1 MKCSYKLAV
10 FDLDGTLTKERS
22 LWEFIH
28 KSIGKWYDLA
38 INYQDQFLNKEISY
52 EEFCRLDAQVWKGMS
67 VGRLK
72 SIVGSVPFYE
82 GIGSLTSYL
91 KSYDIKLS
99 LISSGLSVL
108 SDIVKE
114 RYGFDYAVAN
124 ELIYNNGT
132 LAGEVKI
139 NVYFDEKAKW
149 VKEIMSKYKVRGDEV
164 IAIGDSMGDREMFEI
179 SGFSVAFNPSCEEL
193 GQITDVVVNGNDM
206 SDIVEKLPF

>member
-38 INYQDQFLNKEISY
+38 INYQDQFFNKEISY

-72 SIVGSVPFYE
+72 NIVEPVPFYD
-82 GIGSLTSYL
+82 GIDPLISYL
-91 KSYDIKLS
+91 KSYGIKLS
-99 LISSGLSVL
+99 LISSGLSIL
-108 SDIVKE
+108 SDMVRE
-114 RYGFDYAVAN
+114 RYAFDYAVAN
-124 ELIYNNGT
+124 ELLYNNGT
-132 LAGEVKI
+132 LTGDVKI

-149 VKEIMSKYKVRGDEV
+149 VKTIMSRYKIRGEEV
-164 IAIGDSMGDREMFEI
+164 IAIGDSMGDKEMFEI
-179 SGFSVAFNPSCEEL
+179 AGFSVAFNPSCKEL
-193 GQITDVVVNGNDM
+193 SRIADVVVNGNDM
-206 SDIVEKLPF
+206 SDIVATLPF